1 VGCLAIIAVLQP
13 SLVLVAGST
22 NHSIVINGSGVGY
35 NHCIVGMQS
44 TIGERNLKSALI
56 GIGVLYR
63 VVSNESVIYLYGN
76 GILLKGQTLGHLIVQ
91 NVVGGVTIGHVDGG
105 LEVYGIANVAVV
117 ALTPRAGSVL
127 NFLCH
132 SGNTVLFL
140 DGHFFCS
147 GINGADRIAGQVR
160 NHQIPAEGQVIEDY
174 SARGCYFK
182 VVSSEGSTLILNILT
197 GSYCKCLNGSAIF
210 FSGYSLF
217 PSNNTVGVNS

>member
-1 VGCLAIIAVLQP
+1 
-13 SLVLVAGST
+13 
-22 NHSIVINGSGVGY
+22 
-35 NHCIVGMQS
+35 MQS

-63 VVSNESVIYLYGN
+63 VVSNGSGVIYLYGN
-76 GILLKGQTLGHLIVQ
+76 GILLKGQTIGHLIVQ

-132 SGNTVLFL
+132 SGDTVLFL

-147 GINGADRIAGQVR
+147 GINGADRIVGTDLGISGTYNR
-160 NHQIPAEGQVIEDY
+160 IFD
-174 SARGCYFK
+174 R
-182 VVSSEGSTLILNILT
+182 L
-197 GSYCKCLNGSAIF
+197 YCKECTGTDTGRYVGSEDFLLPCI
-210 FSGYSLF
+210 GLD
-217 PSNNTVGVNS
+217 

>member
-1 VGCLAIIAVLQP
+1 
-13 SLVLVAGST
+13 
-22 NHSIVINGSGVGY
+22 
-35 NHCIVGMQS
+35 MQS

-63 VVSNESVIYLYGN
+63 VVSNGSGVIYLYGN
-76 GILLKGQTLGHLIVQ
+76 GILLKGQTIGHLIVQ

-132 SGNTVLFL
+132 SGDTVLFL

-147 GINGADRIAGQVR
+147 GINGADRIVGQVR
-160 NHQIPAEGQVIEDY
+160 NHQIPAEGQVIEGY
-174 SARGCYFK
+174 SVQACFFRA
-182 VVSSEGSTLILNILT
+182 VSSEASILLILNILT
-197 GSYCKCLNGSAIF
+197 GSYCKCLDSSAIICVIRVC
-210 FSGYSLF
+210 
-217 PSNNTVGVNS
+217 PSNNTGLGINR